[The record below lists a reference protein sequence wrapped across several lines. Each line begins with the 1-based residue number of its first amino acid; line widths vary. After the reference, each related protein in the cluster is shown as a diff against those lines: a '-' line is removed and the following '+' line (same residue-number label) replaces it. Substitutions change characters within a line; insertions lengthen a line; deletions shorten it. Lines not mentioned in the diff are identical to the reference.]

1 MQGGERLFIYDQFS
15 LDCGW
20 ETRVRRETTYFW
32 ALHPT
37 RGESFECQRIWKW
50 ESSDEWNLGQK
61 VSTAYF
67 FLASLSPSFK
77 FLLHQSFS
85 GHFGFSFN
93 QRFFSSFIFG
103 TGAGRD
109 VGTGSSENRW
119 DQFGFIFKGGKR
131 GKEVSRGPFIANSI
145 PFSTLNSFLTSTPY
159 RAQVSRKLWDS
170 FFFTKQAS
178 FILLGKPIEI
188 ESKPIEPTNPS
199 TSFEQR

>member
-1 MQGGERLFIYDQFS
+1 MLFLFSQTQTCKEVKDCSSTINSHQTADGRQGFEGKRPIFERCIHPGEKLSNAREFES
-15 LDCGW
+15 G
-20 ETRVRRETTYFW
+20 RVR
-32 ALHPT
+32 T
-37 RGESFECQRIWKW
+37 RGISVRKFRLSI
-50 ESSDEWNLGQK
+50 
-61 VSTAYF
+61 F

-77 FLLHQSFS
+77 FLLQQSFS

-145 PFSTLNSFLTSTPY
+145 PFSTLNSFLTQYNVQS
-159 RAQVSRKLWDS
+159 SS
-170 FFFTKQAS
+170 FQEEKRSSGTFFHYQAS
-178 FILLGKPIEI
+178 KFHSSWE
-188 ESKPIEPTNPS
+188 TN
-199 TSFEQR
+199 